1 MTKLLNK
8 AIAEAR
14 RLPPEE
20 QDALGA
26 IILAKIEAGRT
37 MRLSKRDTKTFLDAI
52 LDPPKPNARLRK
64 ALLEHSRRV
73 IAKKA
78 GGTPADDPFAA
89 FDEWNSPEDEKA
101 FRDH

>member
-1 MTKLLNK
+1 MTKLLKK

-26 IILAKIEAGRT
+26 MILEKIEAGPT
-37 MRLSKRDTKTFLDAI
+37 MRLSERDAKAFLDAI

-73 IAKKA
+73 TTKNASGA
-78 GGTPADDPFAA
+78 PAADPFAT
-89 FDEWNSPEDEKA
+89 FGEWNSPEDEKT
-101 FRDH
+101 FRDL